1 METPLEKIMTK
12 LKELGY
18 SAEILEHDPVI
29 TIDDVVRTLN
39 IPVER
44 MAKTVL
50 LDQKETG
57 LIAAVLPGMGKVDF
71 VKIAN
76 ILNVP
81 KSSVQ
86 IANKAI
92 MKDLG
97 INPGD
102 VCPFYDFLQKIIVD
116 TDLLKQERVYCG
128 SGNPRKTIVIDP
140 KEMVKAIGATIA
152 DISQTTSVNSQTKGG
167 SDE

>member
-1 METPLEKIMTK
+1 METSTEKIIAK
-12 LKELGY
+12 LKGLGCP
-18 SAEILEHDPVI
+18 AEILEHNPVI
-29 TIDDVVRTLN
+29 TIDDVVRTLS
-39 IPVER
+39 IPVEK

-50 LDQKETG
+50 LHQREIG
-57 LIAAVLPGMGKVDF
+57 LIATVLPGMGKVDF

-86 IANKAI
+86 IANRAT

-128 SGNPRKTIVIDP
+128 SGDPRKTILIDP

-152 DISQTTSVNSQTKGG
+152 DISQTTSVNNQIEGG
-167 SDE
+167 SNE